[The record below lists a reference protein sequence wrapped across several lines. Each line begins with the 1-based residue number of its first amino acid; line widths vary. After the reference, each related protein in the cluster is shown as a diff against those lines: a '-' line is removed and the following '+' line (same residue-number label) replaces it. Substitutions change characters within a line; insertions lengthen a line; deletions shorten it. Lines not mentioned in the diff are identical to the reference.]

1 MSHPAKSVFAFG
13 IYELMIGCGL
23 MIIPNTLLVFFGF
36 HGTTEV
42 WIRVIGVLACLF
54 AFFDFQAARYEL
66 TDYFRW
72 SVYTRSS
79 VILFFIV
86 FVLSGLSNSRLIL
99 FGSIDLIG
107 AIWTALALRKE

>member
-1 MSHPAKSVFAFG
+1 
-13 IYELMIGCGL
+13 